1 MKLLFFIRA
10 FCLFDLNKD
19 YNILVIGPV
28 GRDLL
33 KFYFRENF
41 FYSSITNN
49 VPINLSLLPEA
60 LFYLLKIFIRDR
72 GFFFSKWKIIIYLC
86 LLSSLIKKKKIRK
99 IISFALYNNIPNF
112 IQNVLK
118 ENIEIIKIQNGVGI
132 NNKPFLKTDTNFIYS
147 NKDKIERNKQIF
159 IMGNLRL
166 LLHIN
171 KQKSWKFLNKNALK
185 TNNLVLVSSATIDV
199 IKFIDKFFEKSKEE
213 IFNFCK
219 RYNTKKLRA
228 DEDWL
233 KLRSINFIILCSYL
247 NLYCQ
252 KNNKT
257 CQIILRNH
265 KNKNFLQKEKNFFNH
280 LIYKCNFL
288 SSNER
293 KKYKFIIQDKSSL
306 FISDDSTFGHEAFS
320 MNKKSLFFSWCF
332 HDRANFMGIVKKSKI
347 YSIKDS
353 YKKFE
358 KKVNYLQQI
367 NQKLFE
373 DHKNKIKEKIMV
385 MPNLK
390 DLNFFLKTS
399 ELNLK

>member
-1 MKLLFFIRA
+1 
-10 FCLFDLNKD
+10 
-19 YNILVIGPV
+19 
-28 GRDLL
+28 
-33 KFYFRENF
+33 
-41 FYSSITNN
+41 
-49 VPINLSLLPEA
+49 
-60 LFYLLKIFIRDR
+60 
-72 GFFFSKWKIIIYLC
+72 
-86 LLSSLIKKKKIRK
+86 LIKKKKIRK

-265 KNKNFLQKEKNFFNH
+265 KNKNFLQIEKNFFNH

>member
-265 KNKNFLQKEKNFFNH
+265 KNKNFLQIEKNFFNH

>member
-213 IFNFCK
+213 IFYFCK

-265 KNKNFLQKEKNFFNH
+265 KNKNFLQIEKNFFNH

-332 HDRANFMGIVKKSKI
+332 HDRDNFMGIVKKSKI